1 MQYLTPL
8 SVPVHREQ
16 ERLTSRLTI
25 TRPGLSKAAII
36 VATLTV
42 IGYFIWLPDIT
53 VLYLGGMV
61 VGLLAVF
68 SIGGEYAWGNIA
80 ELRLRRNALRQ
91 EIAELQSGI
100 SSGFQPERRSVP
112 RQSEAQN
119 LHPEIAH
126 DIRNPLASIH
136 SAIQI
141 IAESPH
147 MKGTEKS
154 LAELAR
160 SESLRLTRMINDYLK
175 VSPDSEQDFTP
186 VNLVALL
193 SSVVNHAASHPD
205 RHRSIQLS
213 LDYPA
218 DNIYVNGNE
227 SLLERATFNLV
238 HNAIQASP
246 VNGTVRVKLRT
257 LDYTFGDTEAAAIS
271 ISVSDEGA
279 GIDDPTMQRLF
290 ESYFT
295 TKSSGTGL
303 GLAVVNRAL
312 RVHNGQVKVTSIL
325 SRTSPQ
331 KTGTTFTLYL
341 PRSAEPEKLSTET
354 L

>member
-8 SVPVHREQ
+8 SVPAHREQ
-16 ERLTSRLTI
+16 ERLSSRLTI
-25 TRPGLSKAAII
+25 TRPGLSKAAIL
-36 VATLTV
+36 VGVLTL
-42 IGYFIWLPDIT
+42 IGYFLWLPDIT
-53 VLYLGGMV
+53 ILYLGGMV

-80 ELRLRRNALRQ
+80 ELRLRRNALRR
-91 EIAELQSGI
+91 EIADLQSGI
-100 SSGFQPERRSVP
+100 KDGFQPERRSVV
-112 RQSEAQN
+112 RQPAPQN

-136 SAIQI
+136 SAIQM

-147 MKGTEKS
+147 MQGAEKS

-160 SESLRLTRMINDYLK
+160 SESLRLTKMINDYLK
-175 VSPDSEQDFTP
+175 ESPGDEQDFAP
-186 VNLVALL
+186 VNVVTLL
-193 SSVVNHAASHPD
+193 SSVVNHAASHHD

-218 DNIYVNGNE
+218 DNIYLNGNE
-227 SLLERATFNLV
+227 SLLERAAFNLV

-257 LDYTFGDTEAAAIS
+257 LDYAFGQTETAAIG
-271 ISVSDEGA
+271 ISVSDDGD
-279 GIDDPTMQRLF
+279 GIDDSTMQKLF

-295 TKSSGTGL
+295 TKSGGTGL
-303 GLAVVNRAL
+303 GLAVVDRAL
-312 RVHNGQVKVTSIL
+312 RVHNGEVKVTSAL
-325 SRTSPQ
+325 SSASPQ
-331 KTGTTFTLYL
+331 KAGTTFTLYL
-341 PRSAEPEKLSTET
+341 PRSAEPDNPAIET
-354 L
+354 I